1 MVNSWHKSNDQV
13 LLMHATSPVGA
24 KTFALFC
31 LASFLLSLSYGSTF
45 LLSLLIHS
53 RGGNEHD
60 AGSVIATAMLS
71 TFVAVLLSGHLADAL
86 GAARAIAS
94 AGVLLVLA
102 CLGFALTPGFGQGLM
117 LFGLSLGLGWG
128 VFYTLGPI
136 IVTLLVEPCQRAR
149 YFALLSGSMLSGIG
163 SGPLLGRAAIALDLP
178 LTTAFYIAGLA
189 SLAGVV
195 MFWRMGALL
204 KGHANVPASRIT
216 WFASRRVL
224 SSKAA
229 FAILMVGL
237 GGCVFGG
244 LSSFQT
250 SYAAAHGL
258 DYSLFFA
265 GFLTAAITSRLLV
278 AGFVVKRDAY
288 QAACVLSGIMLGAIA
303 LFAFGVSG
311 NLSYL
316 LAAAILGVGYG
327 LTYSVING
335 LVANEAPSGTTSQ
348 ALLLFSM
355 AYFVGVFGFPWL
367 AGKIIVD
374 YGLWAMMLNVLVIA
388 ALNWAIAAV
397 RLITRSVWAHKTD
410 KGELIPFVDI
420 KARSPNEGGP
430 IQGKD
435 INHMET
441 PS

>member
-1 MVNSWHKSNDQV
+1 MPAMPSVS
-13 LLMHATSPVGA
+13 A

-60 AGSVIATAMLS
+60 AGSVISTAMLS
-71 TFVAVLLSGHLADAL
+71 TFVAVVLSGHLADAL
-86 GAARAIAS
+86 GAARAIAGM
-94 AGVLLVLA
+94 GVLLVVA
-102 CLGFALTPGFGQGLM
+102 CLGFALVPGFGQGLM

-136 IVTLLVEPCQRAR
+136 IVTLLVEPHHRAK

-163 SGPLLGRAAIALDLP
+163 AGPLLGRAASALELP

-189 SLAGVV
+189 SLAGAV
-195 MFWRMGALL
+195 MFWRMGAQL
-204 KGHANVPASRIT
+204 KHHTHVPTAKIS
-216 WFASRRVL
+216 WAASRRVL
-224 SSKAA
+224 SSKAV

-265 GFLTAAITSRLLV
+265 GFLSAAITSRLLI

-288 QAACVLSGIMLGAIA
+288 RAACVLSGIMLGSIA
-303 LFAFGVSG
+303 LFAFGVNG

-316 LAAAILGVGYG
+316 LAAALLGVGYG

-335 LVANEAPSGTTSQ
+335 LVAHEAPSGMTSQ
-348 ALLLFSM
+348 ALLLFSL

-367 AGKIIVD
+367 AGKLIVD
-374 YGLWAMMLNVLVIA
+374 YGLSTLMMSVLAVA
-388 ALNWAIAAV
+388 TCNWLISVA
-397 RLITRSVWAHKTD
+397 RLAWRRVSSHKILQVT
-410 KGELIPFVDI
+410 
-420 KARSPNEGGP
+420 
-430 IQGKD
+430 
-435 INHMET
+435 
-441 PS
+441 